1 MTSGRISA
9 ARAFMAVYREAWNDS
24 LMMQPRT

>member
-9 ARAFMAVYREAWNDS
+9 ARAFMAVCREVWNAS
-24 LMMQPRT
+24 FMMQSHT